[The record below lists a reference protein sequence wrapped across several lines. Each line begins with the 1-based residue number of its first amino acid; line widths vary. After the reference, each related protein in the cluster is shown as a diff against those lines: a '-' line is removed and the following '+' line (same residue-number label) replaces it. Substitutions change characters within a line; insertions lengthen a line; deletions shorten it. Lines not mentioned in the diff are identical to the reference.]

1 MSLSVGIVGLPNSG
15 KSTLFNALLSR
26 QIAQV
31 AEYPFT
37 TIEPNTGVV
46 EVPDERLDVLSRII
60 TDEKRLPRTEWYR
73 GIDTE
78 IKVVPAAINF
88 IDIAG
93 LVKGA
98 HQGEGLGNKF
108 LSHIR
113 EVDAIV
119 QVLRVFENPNVA
131 HVSGKIDPVEDA
143 GIVNLELELAE
154 INKPEIYVL
163 NMDEKQ
169 LTSNSA
175 NELIQKLSS
184 HLVIQSS
191 SYLISVCAK
200 LEADLSELSEEER
213 KEYLKELGVEQS
225 GLDKLIKAAYKLL
238 DLITFFTIKGGKQ
251 IQAWPIRR
259 GETALRAAGTVHTD
273 FAQGFIKAEVISFED
288 LVGAGGWRKAQELGK
303 TRFEGKDYEV
313 RDGEVIEFKAGT

>member
-46 EVPDERLDVLSRII
+46 EVPDERLKALSRII
-60 TDEKRLPRTEWYR
+60 TDEKR
-73 GIDTE
+73 IDTE

-108 LSHIR
+108 LSHIK

-154 INKPEIYVL
+154 IKKPVIYVL
-163 NMDEKQ
+163 NVDEKQ
-169 LTSNSA
+169 LASESA
-175 NELIQKLSS
+175 NQLTRELSS

-200 LEADLSELSEEER
+200 LEADLSELNEEEK

-251 IQAWPIRR
+251 IQAWPLRR

-273 FAQGFIKAEVISFED
+273 FAKGFIKAEVISFED
-288 LVGAGGWRKAQELGK
+288 LVGAGGWKKAQELGK
-303 TRFEGKDYEV
+303 TRFEGKDYV
-313 RDGEVIEFKAGT
+313 VSDGDVIEFKAGS

>member
-46 EVPDERLDVLSRII
+46 EVPDERL
-60 TDEKRLPRTEWYR
+60 EKLVQL
-73 GIDTE
+73 
-78 IKVVPAAINF
+78 IKPEKSVPAAIKF
-88 IDIAG
+88 VDIAG

-119 QVLRVFENPNVA
+119 HVLRVFENPNVT
-131 HVSGKIDPVEDA
+131 HVHNKINPKDDA
-143 GIVNLELELAE
+143 EIVNLELELAE
-154 INKPEIYVL
+154 IKKPMIYVL
-163 NMDEKQ
+163 NVDEGQ
-169 LTSNSA
+169 LQNREPSFAEASA
-175 NELIQKLSS
+175 GRQTKKNTGIEGEKI
-184 HLVIQSS
+184 I
-191 SYLISVCAK
+191 ICAK
-200 LEADLSELSEEER
+200 LEADLADLSAEER
-213 KEYLKELGVEQS
+213 REYLQEAGVNES

-251 IQAWPIRR
+251 VQAWPIKQ
-259 GETALRAAGTVHTD
+259 GSTAIQAAEMVHTD
-273 FAQGFIKAEVISFED
+273 FAQGFIKAEVISFNE
-288 LVGAGGWRKAQELGK
+288 LEKAESWRKAQELGK
-303 TRFEGKDYEV
+303 TRLEGRDYQI
-313 RDGEVIEFKAGT
+313 RDGDVVEFKAST

>member
-46 EVPDERLDVLSRII
+46 EVPDERLKALSRII
-60 TDEKRLPRTEWYR
+60 TDEKR
-73 GIDTE
+73 IDTE

-119 QVLRVFENPNVA
+119 HVLRAFENPNVA
-131 HVSGKIDPVEDA
+131 HVSGKINPVEDA

-154 INKPEIYVL
+154 IKKPEIYVL
-163 NMDEKQ
+163 NLDEKQ
-169 LTSNSA
+169 LASESVNQ
-175 NELIQKLSS
+175 LIRELSS

-200 LEADLSELSEEER
+200 LEADLAELADEER
-213 KEYLKELGVEQS
+213 KEYLKEAGIKQS
-225 GLDKLIKAAYKLL
+225 GLDQLIKAAYKLL

-251 IQAWPIRR
+251 IQAWPLRR

-273 FAQGFIKAEVISFED
+273 FAKGFIKAEVISFED
-288 LVGAGGWRKAQELGK
+288 LVGVGGWKKAQELGK
-303 TRFEGKDYEV
+303 TRFEGKDYV
-313 RDGEVIEFKAGT
+313 VNDGDVIEFKVGT